1 MSIASAS
8 ALVPTRVDAPSRARV
23 HRRCAGIVVVAR
35 ASSTQDDDADLSRRG
50 LLSSGEW
57 ARMSQAPISST
68 RHVYPPLVADLP
80 RLSLSLSSYAAAM
93 AAAMAAAIP
102 LDRTAGPFAVPNA
115 FAANEPALP
124 LVPRVSTPLKFS
136 NEVPSRIIKGCW
148 QLSGGHRGDPSSD
161 RTSGPA
167 AVDDFASF
175 VNAGIDTFDTGPE
188 ACGYGPSELIIGEA
202 LKSGKISR
210 DGESIS
216 ILFTYGQLE

>member
-1 MSIASAS
+1 MARTSPAAASCPPVS
-8 ALVPTRVDAPSRARV
+8 GPECHKPRYPRDTCIQPSSLTFRV
-23 HRRCAGIVVVAR
+23 
-35 ASSTQDDDADLSRRG
+35 
-50 LLSSGEW
+50 
-57 ARMSQAPISST
+57 
-68 RHVYPPLVADLP
+68 
-80 RLSLSLSSYAAAM
+80 SLSLSSYAAAM

-115 FAANEPALP
+115 FAANDTALP
-124 LVPRVSTPLKFS
+124 LVPRASTPLKFS

-161 RTSGPA
+161 RTSGAA

-210 DGESIS
+210 DGESI
-216 ILFTYGQLE
+216 LFYVRTGN

>member
-1 MSIASAS
+1 MARTSPAAASCPPVS
-8 ALVPTRVDAPSRARV
+8 GPECHKPRYPRDTCIQPSSLTFRV
-23 HRRCAGIVVVAR
+23 
-35 ASSTQDDDADLSRRG
+35 
-50 LLSSGEW
+50 
-57 ARMSQAPISST
+57 
-68 RHVYPPLVADLP
+68 
-80 RLSLSLSSYAAAM
+80 SLSLSSYAAAM

-115 FAANEPALP
+115 FAANDTATLP
-124 LVPRVSTPLKFS
+124 LVPRASTPLKFS

-161 RTSGPA
+161 RTSGAA

-210 DGESIS
+210 DGESI
-216 ILFTYGQLE
+216 LFYVRTGN

>member
-1 MSIASAS
+1 
-8 ALVPTRVDAPSRARV
+8 
-23 HRRCAGIVVVAR
+23 
-35 ASSTQDDDADLSRRG
+35 
-50 LLSSGEW
+50 
-57 ARMSQAPISST
+57 
-68 RHVYPPLVADLP
+68 
-80 RLSLSLSSYAAAM
+80 M

-210 DGESIS
+210 DGESI
-216 ILFTYGQLE
+216 LFYVRTGNYTDDAVFNTHRCANLHQDVRSRQRAIQHDERLGHAKARPAHEASRS

>member
-1 MSIASAS
+1 MRTSPAAASCPP
-8 ALVPTRVDAPSRARV
+8 V
-23 HRRCAGIVVVAR
+23 
-35 ASSTQDDDADLSRRG
+35 
-50 LLSSGEW
+50 SG
-57 ARMSQAPISST
+57 ARMSQAPIST
-68 RHVYPPLVADLP
+68 RHVYPTLLA
-80 RLSLSLSSYAAAM
+80 SLTFRVSLSSYVAAM

-115 FAANEPALP
+115 FAANDTATLP
-124 LVPRVSTPLKFS
+124 LVPRASTPLKFS

-161 RTSGPA
+161 RTSGTA

-210 DGESIS
+210 DGESI
-216 ILFTYGQLE
+216 LFYLRTGN

>member
-1 MSIASAS
+1 MARTSPAAASCPPVS
-8 ALVPTRVDAPSRARV
+8 GPECQKPRYPRDTCIHPSSLTFRV
-23 HRRCAGIVVVAR
+23 
-35 ASSTQDDDADLSRRG
+35 
-50 LLSSGEW
+50 
-57 ARMSQAPISST
+57 
-68 RHVYPPLVADLP
+68 
-80 RLSLSLSSYAAAM
+80 SLSLPSYAAAM

-124 LVPRVSTPLKFS
+124 LVPHAPTPLKFS
-136 NEVPSRIIKGCW
+136 KEVPSRIIKGCW

-161 RTSGPA
+161 RTSGAA